1 MNLFKRAYYSVRNNL
16 SKSLILFLVVFIL
29 GNVICGSLAITQS
42 LKNTQEQFRKHYGAK
57 VEISMN
63 GDIDSYIFDSSNS
76 KIKKVRNLLEE
87 VISDE
92 KLKFSYQDVDYY
104 LSGFTS
110 EALRFKDEDYID
122 VLDIKLCGV
131 TNPKIGLIKNYKLEL
146 VEGRSF
152 SEEEMNEGERVLLV
166 SKDFQIKDNE
176 EYRNIEVGDKI
187 VFDRNIY
194 SLDYE
199 LKHEESVEYE
209 VIGIL
214 DRFENVMVENDR
226 YSYDNHMARFYVPAN
241 TLFKEEK
248 RFGELNLKYF
258 ADRNNTNNTSLLGNI
273 YLQMEDHDGLNKLDD
288 VMMDKIYIDETLI
301 DTFRFSSTDEIY
313 KKISAP
319 IESMSGVAN
328 FLLISSS
335 ILCVLILSVA
345 VFILI
350 RNRRHEIGILISL
363 GESKLK
369 VILQIILEIYLVG
382 MLALGFSMISGNE
395 LGKVYSNYLVG
406 EQIEESRLD
415 LSVDENKLQEEM
427 LESYTFELT
436 DDYIISVLSVG
447 TLVMILSVLVPVGYI
462 VRLKPKKILL

>member
-16 SKSLILFLVVFIL
+16 SKSLVLFLVVFIL

-57 VEISMN
+57 VEISVN
-63 GDIDSYIFDSSNS
+63 GDIDGYIFDSANS

-92 KLKFSYQDVDYY
+92 KLKFSYKDVDYY

-110 EALRFKDEDYID
+110 EALRFKDEDYRNI
-122 VLDIKLCGV
+122 LDIKLCGV
-131 TNPKIGLIKNYKLEL
+131 VNPKIGLIKNYKLEL

-152 SEEEMNEGERVLLV
+152 SEEEMNEGKRVLLV
-166 SKDFQIKDNE
+166 SKDFQIKENE
-176 EYRNIEVGDKI
+176 EYRNIQVGDKI
-187 VFDRNIY
+187 SFDRNII

-241 TLFKEEK
+241 TLFMEEE

-258 ADRNNTNNTSLLGNI
+258 ADRNNTSNTSLLGNI
-273 YLQMEDHDGLNKLDD
+273 YLQMENHDGLDKLLKK
-288 VMMDKIYIDETLI
+288 MDEKIYVDETLSE
-301 DTFRFSSTDEIY
+301 TLRFNSTDEIY

-369 VILQIILEIYLVG
+369 VILQIVLEIYLVG
-382 MLALGFSMISGNE
+382 MLALGFSMVSGNE
-395 LGKVYSNYLVG
+395 LGKMYSSYLVG

-427 LESYTFELT
+427 LENYTFELT
-436 DDYIISVLSVG
+436 SDYIISVMSVG